1 MNPGYRALVS
11 TVSTPLLVLCL
22 WGCEVSPA
30 GGNAQTGGTTT
41 STGGSSETGGSA
53 GATSSSGGAA
63 SGGTTSTSGRG
74 GSGGSST
81 ETSANGGRG
90 GSGGSSSAT
99 SGGQDTGGTTETGGN
114 TGAGG
119 QAGSGGVRAGGG
131 STGRDGGGTL
141 PTRTGGASSGGS
153 TGTGGAGAG
162 GESGIGGG
170 GGSTAVGGGK
180 GSSEGCGSANT
191 TSPCSK
197 SGTTC
202 SLTVNS
208 KQRVYYV
215 QLPSGYSS
223 SKPAPVVFQFHPWG
237 GSAEGSLTMYS
248 MSKNFPEAILISP
261 QGLPSG
267 GSSPGWANSNGEDIA
282 FTKAML
288 ADVEGKYCVDKARI
302 FSTGFSYGGMMSF
315 AVACEMSDVFRA
327 IGPMAGSLY
336 SDVGCKG
343 SGPPIAM
350 FGTHG
355 TSDSVVPIA
364 DGRAARDKVLKQN
377 HCGKDTKPVDP
388 SPCVEYQGCDEG
400 YPTIWCEWNGDHGM
414 RSFGNTSIAA
424 FFKRF

>member
-1 MNPGYRALVS
+1 MNSGYRALVS
-11 TVSTPLLVLCL
+11 TVSTSLLVLGL
-22 WGCEVSPA
+22 WGCEVSPTSS
-30 GGNAQTGGTTT
+30 NEQTGGTTT
-41 STGGSSETGGSA
+41 SSGGSSDTGGSAGASSSSGGSASGGTTSTGGREESGGTTSSGGRGGSGGNSSTTSSGSETGGSSETGG
-53 GATSSSGGAA
+53 
-63 SGGTTSTSGRG
+63 
-74 GSGGSST
+74 
-81 ETSANGGRG
+81 
-90 GSGGSSSAT
+90 
-99 SGGQDTGGTTETGGN
+99 D

-119 QAGSGGVRAGGG
+119 QAGSEGGSSGGG
-131 STGRDGGGTL
+131 STGGDGGRTL
-141 PTRTGGASSGGS
+141 PTRTGGAGSGGS
-153 TGTGGAGAG
+153 TGTGAGAG
-162 GESGIGGG
+162 GESGTGGG
-170 GGSTAVGGGK
+170 GGTTAVGGGG

-202 SLTVNS
+202 SLTVNN
-208 KQRVYYV
+208 KERVYYV

-248 MSKNFPEAILISP
+248 MSKNFTEAILISP

-315 AVACEMSDVFRA
+315 AIACEMSDVFRA

-377 HCGKDTKPVDP
+377 HCGTDTKPVDP

-414 RSFGNTSIAA
+414 PSFGNASIAA
-424 FFKRF
+424 FFKKF